1 MGFNLLIP
9 EKINLSGNAI
19 KKKNKQF
26 IKFLF
31 SKSGL
36 SHSSKPYFGVR
47 GFHESKD
54 KFSS

>member
-19 KKKNKQF
+19 KKNKQF

-36 SHSSKPYFGVR
+36 SRSSKPYFGVK